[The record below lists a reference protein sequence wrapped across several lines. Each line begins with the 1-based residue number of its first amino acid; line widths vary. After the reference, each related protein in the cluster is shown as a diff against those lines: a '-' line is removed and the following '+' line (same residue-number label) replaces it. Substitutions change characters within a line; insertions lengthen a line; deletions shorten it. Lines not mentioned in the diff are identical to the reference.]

1 MTYTLGFSPCPNDT
15 FIFDALVNGKIDTE
29 GVQVSAVLEDVETLN
44 EWAFSGKLD
53 ITKLSFRA
61 LLDVTGRYAILHA
74 GSALGKGCGPLL
86 VSREDIPA
94 DSIPDCSIAIPGA
107 HTTANMLL
115 DHAFPGARNRRE
127 VLFSAIEEEVLSGRC
142 DLGLIIHES
151 RFTYRQKG
159 LKKVMDLGAYWEKT
173 TGCAIPLGGIA
184 VRRDIPRPEQQK
196 IDRLIRRSLE
206 YSFDRYPSLSEFVT
220 AHAQEMEPSVMRQ
233 HIELYVNDFTRDL
246 GPEGTAAIL
255 GMRRLIPGMNGADE
269 ASLFV

>member
-15 FIFDALVNGKIDTE
+15 FIFDALVNGTIDTE
-29 GVQVSAVLEDVETLN
+29 GLEVSAVLEDVETLN
-44 EWAFSGKLD
+44 AWAFSGKLD

-86 VSREDIPA
+86 ISREEIPA
-94 DSIPDCSIAIPGA
+94 DKVSGCSIAIPGE

-115 DHAFPGARNRRE
+115 GYAFPDARNRRE
-127 VLFSAIEEEVLSGRC
+127 VLFSEIEQEVLSGRA

-151 RFTYRQKG
+151 RFTYQQKG
-159 LKKVMDLGAYWEKT
+159 LKKVMDLGAYWEQT

-184 VRRDIPRPEQQK
+184 VRRDIPREDQQK
-196 IDRLIRRSLE
+196 IDRLIRRSLD
-206 YSFDRYPSLSEFVT
+206 YSFSRYPALSEFIT
-220 AHAQEMEPSVMRQ
+220 SNAQEMEPPVMRQ

-246 GPEGTAAIL
+246 GQEGTEAIL
-255 GMRRLIPGMNGADE
+255 SMRRLLPGMDPAGE
-269 ASLFV
+269 ATLFV